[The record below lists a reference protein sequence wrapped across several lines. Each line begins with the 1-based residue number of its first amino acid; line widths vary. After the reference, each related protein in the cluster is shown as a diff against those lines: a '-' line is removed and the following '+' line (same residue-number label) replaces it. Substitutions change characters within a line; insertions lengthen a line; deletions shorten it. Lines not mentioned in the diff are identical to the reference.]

1 MVELRVEM
9 RSVKMDLKYIIGI
22 IVVLIVATGAY
33 MALGGGG
40 QQKITIAGSTSV
52 QPVAEKLAAAYMKE
66 HPNVKIN
73 VQGGG
78 SGVGIKN
85 VAQGVIN
92 IGTSSK
98 SLSANESSGL
108 KQYTIGHDGIV
119 IAVNKNNTV
128 TNLNYSQLKGIF
140 SGNITNWNAVGGSS
154 ATIDVITR
162 EEGSGTRTSFED
174 LVMNKTKIKSS
185 AIVQSSTEAVKQ
197 SIVGDPNAVGFI
209 SLANLDSTVKAV
221 KVNGVS
227 PSEATVADGSYQLQR
242 PFIFLT
248 KGEPTGTVKDFIDWV
263 MGPEG
268 QAIVKAEKVVPAS
281 S

>member
-98 SLSANESSGL
+98 ALSANESSGL

-221 KVNGVS
+221 NVNGVS

>member
-1 MVELRVEM
+1 M

-22 IVVLIVATGAY
+22 VVAVIILVGAY
-33 MALGGGG
+33 MALGGSGE
-40 QQKITIAGSTSV
+40 QKITIAGSTSV

-85 VAQGVIN
+85 AAQGVVN

-98 SLSANESSGL
+98 ELSSNESAGL
-108 KQYTIGHDGIV
+108 KQYTIGKDGIV
-119 IAVNKNNTV
+119 VAVNTENSVSGLTKDE
-128 TNLNYSQLKGIF
+128 LKSIF
-140 SGNITNWNAVGGSS
+140 SGNTTNWNEVGGSS
-154 ATIDVITR
+154 ATINVITR
-162 EEGSGTRTSFED
+162 EDGSGTRKAFEEI
-174 LVMNKTKIKSS
+174 VMGKTTKIKSS

-197 SIVGDPNAVGFI
+197 TIKGDPNAVGFI
-209 SLANLDSTVKAV
+209 SLANLDSSVKAL

-248 KGEPTGTVKDFIDWV
+248 KGEPTGTVKEFIDWV

>member
-9 RSVKMDLKYIIGI
+9 RLVKMDLKYIIGI
-22 IVVLIVATGAY
+22 VLVLIVIVGAH

-52 QPVAEKLAAAYMKE
+52 QPVAEKLAQAYMKE

-98 SLSANESSGL
+98 SLSTNESVGL

-119 IAVNKNNTV
+119 IAVNRNNTV
-128 TNLNYSQLKGIF
+128 TNLNYSQLKDIF

-197 SIVGDPNAVGFI
+197 SIVGDPNALGFI
-209 SLANLDSTVKAV
+209 SLANLDSSVKAV
-221 KVNGVS
+221 KVNGIS

-248 KGEPTGTVKDFIDWV
+248 KGEPTGTVKDFVEWV

>member
-22 IVVLIVATGAY
+22 IVVLIVAAGAY

>member
-9 RSVKMDLKYIIGI
+9 MSVKMDLKYIIGI
-22 IVVLIVATGAY
+22 IVVLIVAAGAY